1 MFKEMTLAPVLHDKA
16 LRVVLDQGAHLA
28 ALACHRSQMTP
39 LIDDDPEGFVMEP
52 WRQEHFLTHPEIV
65 IAP

>member
-1 MFKEMTLAPVLHDKA
+1 
-16 LRVVLDQGAHLA
+16 
-28 ALACHRSQMTP
+28 MTP